1 MRDFKGMKRQRGR
14 NNRGGT
20 GSGGKP
26 QQHNANRAFD
36 SNGPEGV
43 KVRGAAQGVYEKYQ
57 QLARDATSSGDR
69 VLAENYLQ
77 HAEHYFR
84 VLRAIQPNRPVS
96 DIIGKDAY
104 SAYEIDFEAEP
115 EEQPETPEPT
125 QAEAAA
131 DGEGGEGFQGQGG
144 EQRRDRFE
152 NRPREDRQRD
162 DRPRD
167 DRQRDDRPRDNNNQG
182 RDRFDGQNN
191 QGGQGQ
197 GQSRRDRWRDRDDRP
212 RDDNRPRDDR
222 PREDRPRDDRP
233 RDERPRDD
241 RPREDRPRDERPRED
256 RPREERAP
264 REDRFREE
272 RPREDRVREERPAP
286 VEAVEA
292 APTEARR
299 ERPRRERAPRDRDPM
314 AVIEPQATP
323 LTSEAPSSP
332 LLRSQD
338 GDVSH
343 APAFLGRKSPRA
355 AAPVEATP
363 VAPATA
369 EGEAPAKPKRRRAP
383 RSFEGAAPE
392 SEEA

>member
-14 NNRGGT
+14 NNRGGA

-115 EEQPETPEPT
+115 EEQSETPEAVQTEAP
-125 QAEAAA
+125 AE
-131 DGEGGEGFQGQGG
+131 GEGGEGG

-152 NRPREDRQRD
+152 NRPRD

-167 DRQRDDRPRDNNNQG
+167 DRPRDGQRDDRPRDNNQN
-182 RDRFDGQNN
+182 RDRFDGQ
-191 QGGQGQ
+191 QGQ
-197 GQSRRDRWRDRDDRP
+197 GRRDRWRDRDDRP
-212 RDDNRPRDDR
+212 RDGQRDDRPRDDRPRDDR

-233 RDERPRDD
+233 RDD
-241 RPREDRPRDERPRED
+241 RPREDRPRDD

-264 REDRFREE
+264 REDRFRDD
-272 RPREDRVREERPAP
+272 RPREDRPREDRP
-286 VEAVEA
+286 VA
-292 APTEARR
+292 AEGVVDVQGEGRR

-323 LTSEAPSSP
+323 LTSEAPSP

-343 APAFLGRKSPRA
+343 APAFLGRKSTRA
-355 AAPVEATP
+355 EASVDTGPISTSSMLAADAEA
-363 VAPATA
+363 
-369 EGEAPAKPKRRRAP
+369 APAKPKRRRAP
-383 RSFEGAAPE
+383 RSFEGGAAPE